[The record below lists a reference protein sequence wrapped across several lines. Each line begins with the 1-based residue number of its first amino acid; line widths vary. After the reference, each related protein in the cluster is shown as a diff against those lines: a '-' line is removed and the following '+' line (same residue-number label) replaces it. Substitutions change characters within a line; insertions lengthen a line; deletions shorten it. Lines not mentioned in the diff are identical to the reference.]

1 MATRADLLT
10 EILKKKEIYS
20 DFPTNFDSIPGTET
34 LTTITNENSVIT
46 SVKNLILTNLGERP
60 FQPTIGSHIYRMLF
74 EIVDQNSVFA
84 IENITNEIRRT
95 IEANEPR
102 AQLLDV
108 KVSIVP
114 DTHDASVNIIFAV
127 INKIEPIQLN
137 VILKRVR

>member
-34 LTTITNENSVIT
+34 LTVLTNENSVKS
-46 SVKNLILTNLGERP
+46 SVKNLILTILGERF
-60 FQPTIGSHIYRMLF
+60 FQPTIGSNIYKSLF
-74 EIVDQNSVFA
+74 ELVDGNSLFA
-84 IENITNEIRRT
+84 IENIKNEIRRT

-108 KVSIVP
+108 KVMVDA
-114 DTHDASVNIIFAV
+114 DTHEASVNIVFSV
-127 INKIEPIQLN
+127 INRIDPIQLN

>member
-10 EILKKKEIYS
+10 EVLKKKEIYS

-34 LTTITNENSVIT
+34 LTTITNENSVSN
-46 SVKNLILTNLGERP
+46 SVKNLILTNLGERL
-60 FQPTIGSHIYRMLF
+60 FQPTIGSNVYRMLF
-74 EIVDQNSVFA
+74 ELIDENSVFA

-108 KVSIVP
+108 KVSVTP
-114 DTHDASVNIIFAV
+114 DTHDASVNIIFSV
-127 INKIEPIQLN
+127 INRIDPIQLN